1 MVFLHPL
8 FPETGGFTPPAKS
21 DVSKNGDNGK
31 GAETLL
37 SILNEEAQSEL
48 PKEVNESSA
57 RVKSVAS
64 KSGGKDIGRM
74 SLQRV
79 GGDEVCCVVIYIN
92 LIFIATYSI

>member
-1 MVFLHPL
+1 M
-8 FPETGGFTPPAKS
+8 
-21 DVSKNGDNGK
+21 SKNGDNGK

-79 GGDEVCCVVIYIN
+79 GEEEVCCVVIYIN